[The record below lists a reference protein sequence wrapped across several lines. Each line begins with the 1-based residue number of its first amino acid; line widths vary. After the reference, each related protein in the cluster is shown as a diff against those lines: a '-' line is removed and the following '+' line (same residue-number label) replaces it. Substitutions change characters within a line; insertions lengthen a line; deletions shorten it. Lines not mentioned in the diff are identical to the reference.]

1 METSGAIGSASPTS
15 AGWRW
20 LKAGIGVLFGAI
32 ALFVL
37 WQSVDYRDVAAH
49 FSKAAIA
56 PLIVGLIAYALDFL
70 LRAYRFKLL
79 LEGSQHQVPFLP
91 TVAPFVASFGINDI
105 LPFRLGDGFR
115 VFWFHD
121 RLNLPLGRVLGA
133 MLLERLL
140 DLVTIVLLACLALMA
155 IDADVSDQVVDRL
168 RWVMIACSIA
178 GVLILFSPLALS
190 RLAEHLR
197 RSPRRWIALAGGAIA
212 SMSDAIKE
220 VGTLG
225 RMSRLIA
232 FSLLIWVLESVVAL
246 AVWVS
251 LDGSLGEWLKPF
263 FAFTIAMLGT
273 LVPALPGHFG
283 SFDYFGV
290 LSFQAVGVDRDF
302 AAAVILLL
310 HLLLW
315 LPTALFAVVWLI
327 IAPKG
332 GRRVFRTAT

>member
-1 METSGAIGSASPTS
+1 METPGDIQSASPPS
-15 AGWRW
+15 RGWRW
-20 LKAGIGVLFGAI
+20 LKALIGILFGAI
-32 ALFVL
+32 ALIVL

-49 FSKAAIA
+49 FAKAAVA
-56 PLIVGLIAYALDFL
+56 PLIVGLIAYGLDFV
-70 LRAYRFKLL
+70 LRAYRFKIL
-79 LEGSQHQVPFLP
+79 LEGTRHEIPLLP

-105 LPFRLGDGFR
+105 LPLRLGDGFR

-140 DLVTIVLLACLALMA
+140 DLVTIVLLACLALMM
-155 IDADVSDQVVDRL
+155 IDADVSDQVLERL
-168 RWVMIACSIA
+168 RWVMIICSVGGI
-178 GVLILFSPLALS
+178 LILFSPLALS
-190 RLAEHLR
+190 RFADRLR
-197 RSPRRWIALAGGAIA
+197 QSPRRPIALVGAGIA

-220 VGTLG
+220 AGTLG
-225 RMSRLIA
+225 RMSRLIV
-232 FSLLIWVLESVVAL
+232 FSLLIWLLESVVAL

-251 LDGSLGEWLKPF
+251 LDGPASEWLKPF
-263 FAFTIAMLGT
+263 FAFTVAMLGT

-290 LSFQAVGVDRDF
+290 LSFEAVGVERDF

-327 IAPKG
+327 LAPKSG
-332 GRRVFRTAT
+332 KRVFKTAS

>member
-1 METSGAIGSASPTS
+1 MEVPGDTAFASSANK
-15 AGWRW
+15 GWRW
-20 LKAGIGVLFGAI
+20 LKAIVGILFGAI

-49 FSKAAIA
+49 FGKAAVA
-56 PLIVGLIAYALDFL
+56 PLIVGLVAYALDFL

-79 LEGSQHQVPFLP
+79 LEGTRHEIRFLP

-155 IDADVSDQVVDRL
+155 IDAEVSDLVLERL
-168 RWVMIACSIA
+168 RWVMIACSVG

-190 RLAEHLR
+190 RLGERLR
-197 RSPRRWIALAGGAIA
+197 QSRRRTIALIGAGIA

-220 VGTLG
+220 AGTLG

-232 FSLLIWVLESVVAL
+232 FSLLIWLLESVLAL

-251 LDGSLGEWLKPF
+251 LDGTVSEWLKPF

-315 LPTALFAVVWLI
+315 LPTALFAIGWLI
-327 IAPKG
+327 LAPKS
-332 GRRVFRTAT
+332 GRRVFRPAS

>member
-1 METSGAIGSASPTS
+1 MEATGDTKSASPAS
-15 AGWRW
+15 GRWRW
-20 LKAGIGVLFGAI
+20 LKAAIGVLFGAI
-32 ALFVL
+32 ALIVL

-49 FSKAAIA
+49 FGKAAVA

-70 LRAYRFKLL
+70 LRAYRFKIL
-79 LEGSQHQVPFLP
+79 LEGTRHEIRFLP

-140 DLVTIVLLACLALMA
+140 DLVTIVLLACLALIA
-155 IDADVSDQVVDRL
+155 IDVVVSDQVLERL
-168 RWVMIACSIA
+168 RWVMIACSVG
-178 GVLILFSPLALS
+178 GVLVLFSPLALH
-190 RLAEHLR
+190 RLAGRLQQ
-197 RSPRRWIALAGGAIA
+197 SPRRAIALTGKGIA

-220 VGTLG
+220 AGTLG

-232 FSLLIWVLESVVAL
+232 FSLLIWLLESVAAL

-251 LDGSLGEWLKPF
+251 LGGPLGEWLKPF

-290 LSFQAVGVDRDF
+290 LSFQAVGVEADF

-315 LPTALFAVVWLI
+315 LPTALFAVAWLI
-327 IAPKG
+327 LAPKTG
-332 GRRVFRTAT
+332 KRVFRTAS